1 MCLEEGT
8 TRASPRGGGDT
19 RDSNSLGSGN
29 WEGRGSRGEEGGQAR
44 GTASPPRGERRSLL
58 AGPVGELLL
67 SWKEARGSPDFLHRL
82 QLCHSCLLRKIKPGH
97 VAASQRGKTQ
107 PQGPRLLPACSGAA
121 GCPRPS
127 PPGPGDPSPAPHPA
141 PVEGSLVSR
150 LGMGTI
156 SFNSALPQL
165 IHHAGTEPPPP
176 PLHVFLI
183 PLMAPGLC

>member
-67 SWKEARGSPDFLHRL
+67 SWKEARGSPDFLHHSQLATAVSSGKSSPGTWPLASGERL
-82 QLCHSCLLRKIKPGH
+82 NPRARGCSQPALGLQ
-97 VAASQRGKTQ
+97 VA
-107 PQGPRLLPACSGAA
+107 
-121 GCPRPS
+121 
-127 PPGPGDPSPAPHPA
+127 PAPPHLA
-141 PVEGSLVSR
+141 QETR
-150 LGMGTI
+150 
-156 SFNSALPQL
+156 
-165 IHHAGTEPPPP
+165 PPPP
-176 PLHVFLI
+176 TPL
-183 PLMAPGLC
+183 PLRAH